1 MSLLEMSYSLMAK
14 CSDSYIYLGL
24 PLYQSSPAAI
34 ERSIYF
40 AIGRSLLVVNSKIE
54 RSGPSWTAVEPK
66 RLNMAM

>member
-1 MSLLEMSYSLMAK
+1 MAK
-14 CSDSYIYLGL
+14 RSDSYIYLGL

-54 RSGPSWTAVEPK
+54 INGSKFHKNAGA
-66 RLNMAM
+66 MARWRKVRTKLDSN